1 MRRAPGGKM
10 PLESC
15 CRMGKQKETR
25 PMTTANL
32 ERVLREILTLDPEE
46 RRQLQEMLE
55 MLERSAA
62 APPPQTPEEKLDQA
76 LLKAGLISRIPPP
89 ITDLTPYKNRKLA
102 TVKGRPTS
110 EILVEERR

>member
-1 MRRAPGGKM
+1 
-10 PLESC
+10 
-15 CRMGKQKETR
+15 
-25 PMTTANL
+25 MTTTNL

-55 MLERSAA
+55 KSAA